1 VEVLIISHDGAYI
14 YKKMPLRAADGP
26 LVRLVFTKMP
36 LRTINRPKYYFA
48 SL

>member
-1 VEVLIISHDGAYI
+1 MMGLIFT
-14 YKKMPLRAADGP
+14 KMPLRAADGP
-26 LVRLVFTKMP
+26 LVGLVFTKMP